1 MEYHQHKT
9 SEFYDLFLGANAK
22 ESILMIITTAGMD
35 LTFPCF
41 TQEYQYASDILFNK
55 EENEEYFTDIL
66 EIDED
71 DDYYDKSCWYKA
83 NPIRMT
89 YAEGIEKIEDAYNR
103 AKSNE
108 EKMVAF
114 RTKCCCEW
122 VQFKADS
129 YISMDKFK
137 LGRIKED
144 AELIRGQ
151 MAFVGV
157 DISSSIDLASVT
169 FTIKRLIDDEVK
181 YIVFSHSF
189 IGNEQQLRNKE
200 KTDKQAYSTWVKQGY
215 ITITNSDVVDQNYM
229 IDWIKEIEAKYELD
243 IHSINFDPANAS
255 LMMLNMENMGYIVNS
270 ISQTSQSMSD
280 ATTNFRE
287 EVYFGNV
294 LYFENPLLEYCMSS
308 TVLKINDKNYVLIDK
323 KNSVCR
329 IDPIDA
335 LLDGFKI
342 AMYEELNTPSYDDIF
357 ERYGWGD

>member
-1 MEYHQHKT
+1 
-9 SEFYDLFLGANAK
+9 
-22 ESILMIITTAGMD
+22 MIITTAGMD
-35 LTFPCF
+35 LTYPCF
-41 TQEYQYASDILFNK
+41 TQEYQYASDILFGK
-55 EENEEYFTDIL
+55 EFNEEYFTDIL
-66 EIDED
+66 EIDEE
-71 DDYYDKSCWYKA
+71 DDYYDFNCWYKA
-83 NPIRMT
+83 NPVRMT
-89 YAEGIEKIEDAYNR
+89 YPEGIEKIQDAFNK

-108 EKMVAF
+108 EKMVSF
-114 RTKCCCEW
+114 RTKCLDQW
-122 VQFKADS
+122 VQFKPDS

-137 LGRIKED
+137 VGRIKED
-144 AELIRGQ
+144 PELIKGQ

-169 FTIKRLIDDEVK
+169 FTIKRLIDGEVK

-189 IGNEQQLRNKE
+189 VGNEQQLRNKE
-200 KTDKQAYSTWVKQGY
+200 KTDKQPYSTWVRQGY

-243 IHSINFDPANAS
+243 INSINFDPANAS
-255 LMMLNMENMGYIVNS
+255 LMMLNMENMGYVVNS

-287 EVYFGNV
+287 EVYFQNV

-329 IDPIDA
+329 IDPVDA
-335 LLDGFKI
+335 LLDGYKM
-342 AMYEELNTPSYDDIF
+342 AMYEEINAPSIDDIF